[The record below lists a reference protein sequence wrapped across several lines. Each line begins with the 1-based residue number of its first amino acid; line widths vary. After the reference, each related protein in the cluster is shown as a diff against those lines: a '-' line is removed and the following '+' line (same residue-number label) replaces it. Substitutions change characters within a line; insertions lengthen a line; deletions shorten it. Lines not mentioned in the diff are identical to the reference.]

1 MGHDER
7 VLRRAKSTREVAVH
21 DEEEIQQG
29 DEAAD
34 VSAAGQAA
42 SAGDDATLA
51 DPDPDLIEAAA
62 AAEKPDEE

>member
-1 MGHDER
+1 M
-7 VLRRAKSTREVAVH
+7 H
-21 DEEEIQQG
+21 DEEETQQG

-62 AAEKPDEE
+62 DAEKPDEE